1 MRLFGIRFGLN
12 PATLLAGLGVVL
24 LAPPLL
30 IEGPRVL
37 RSAVKTA
44 IKAGYIIS
52 NKMKFVYWDKDP
64 SVVVG
69 GPGSVYQTETRQ
81 SDLVYVSEKGKK
93 YHKENCPT
101 GFKAK
106 RALPISDAVSKG
118 YEPCKMCVV

>member
-12 PATLLAGLGVVL
+12 PATLLTGLGVVL
-24 LAPPLL
+24 LAPPL
-30 IEGPRVL
+30 IVEGPRLL
-37 RSAVKTA
+37 RSAVKSA

-52 NKMKFVYWDKDP
+52 NKMKYVYWDKAP

-69 GPGSVYQTETRQ
+69 GPAPAYQSEILRG
-81 SDLVYVSEKGKK
+81 DLVYVSEKGKK
-93 YHKENCPT
+93 YHMENCPS

-106 RALPISDAVSKG
+106 RALSISDAISEG